1 LKMKKIK
8 QNGFVLVVVIM
19 SIAIIA
25 IEMAVLTG
33 GSNAILFQT
42 NTAYL
47 QACRRNL
54 VASGLAW
61 AEKNIKNGN
70 KQIFDKTVE
79 LDIADMNIRRA
90 SLSVTVRAPVN
101 KKAEVQINSSVSRGR
116 RTLRHKGKYHI
127 NVP

>member
-1 LKMKKIK
+1 MKMKKIK

-61 AEKNIKNGN
+61 AEKNINNGN

>member
-1 LKMKKIK
+1 MKMKKIK

-70 KQIFDKTVE
+70 KQIFDKTIE
-79 LDIADMNIRRA
+79 LDTSDMNIRRA
-90 SLSVTVRAPVN
+90 TLSVTVRAPVN